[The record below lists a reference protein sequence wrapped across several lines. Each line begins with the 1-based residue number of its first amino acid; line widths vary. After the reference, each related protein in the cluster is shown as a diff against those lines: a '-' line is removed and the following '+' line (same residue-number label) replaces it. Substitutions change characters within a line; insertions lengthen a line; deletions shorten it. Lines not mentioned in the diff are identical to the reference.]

1 MKNVKYLHGYMAVTT
16 AIIITI
22 VMTLVG
28 LSISFSS
35 LYGRSNALS
44 DNYRQQAFASASAC
58 LDYALLQR
66 SLASNY
72 GGNEVVNV
80 PISGGAVLSCSIST
94 ITTQGAN
101 INIRSTATVGG
112 ARVNLELIVVA
123 STLSRVSI
131 SELPT
136 L

>member
-1 MKNVKYLHGYMAVTT
+1 VKYVKTFNGYMAVTS
-16 AIIITI
+16 AIIITV

-35 LYGRSNALS
+35 LFGRSNALA

-66 SLASNY
+66 SLSSGYA
-72 GGNEVVNV
+72 GNEVVNV
-80 PISGGAVLSCSIST
+80 PIGGGSTLSCSISP
-94 ITTQGAN
+94 ITTQGLN
-101 INIRSTATVGG
+101 IVIRSTATVGG
-112 ARVNLELIVVA
+112 SRVNLELVA
-123 STLSRVSI
+123 VSSSLTRVSL

-136 L
+136 I